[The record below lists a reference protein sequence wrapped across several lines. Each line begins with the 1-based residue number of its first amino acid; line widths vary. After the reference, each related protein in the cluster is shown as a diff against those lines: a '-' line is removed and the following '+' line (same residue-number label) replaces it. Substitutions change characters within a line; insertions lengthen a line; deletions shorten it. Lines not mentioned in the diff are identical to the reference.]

1 MSRSPERYHHGS
13 LRDALVAAARALVE
27 HTPVADLSLREVA
40 RQAGVSHNAPYHHF
54 ADRTELLRT
63 LSAIGMRELL
73 DAQVAAAATTTD
85 PRERLIAVGLAYAGY
100 AVAHPNAFALVFDP
114 EYCVPGSPTDESGP
128 LIEENQRMLSA
139 LVAEAEPALDDAG
152 VAALGAALWAA
163 VHGLAEL
170 VSTGHLP
177 EQAIEPAL
185 RALAPR
191 G

>member
-1 MSRSPERYHHGS
+1 MSRSADRYHHGS
-13 LRDALVAAARALVE
+13 LRDALVDAARALIE
-27 HTPVADLSLREVA
+27 HTPVAELSLREVA

-73 DAQVAAAATTTD
+73 DAQVAAAATVDD
-85 PRERLIAVGLAYAGY
+85 PRERLIAVGIAYADY
-100 AVAHPNAFALVFDP
+100 AVAHPNAFALVYDP
-114 EYCVPGSPTDESGP
+114 EYCIPGSPNDESGP

-139 LVAEAEPALDDAG
+139 LVAEAEPTLDEQRA
-152 VAALGAALWAA
+152 AALGAALWAT

-177 EQAIEPAL
+177 VEVIEPAL

-191 G
+191 